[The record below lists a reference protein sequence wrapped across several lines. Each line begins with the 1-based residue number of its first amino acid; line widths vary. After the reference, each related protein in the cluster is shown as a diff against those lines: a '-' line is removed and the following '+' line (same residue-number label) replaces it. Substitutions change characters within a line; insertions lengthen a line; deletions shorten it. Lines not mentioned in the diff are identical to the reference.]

1 MGKLGKRQLL
11 CSDEGLCFNAKDAI
25 QGVLVQEVRQR
36 MVKSIYKSIETDKV
50 EIAGDLTMDG
60 TRSIKGKNAGDAQNV
75 FSATT
80 AKVTVGGGAVDL
92 GASGSATSIKGTANV
107 AGGFSARGYASS
119 VPSMLVK
126 YPSHT
131 TDIGTGAQTLTI
143 AQILTGIILCDPTAA
158 ATHTTPTAALT
169 VAGVTGVAVGDTI
182 DFHLLNTGTAG
193 EDETITVAAGTGV
206 TLVGFADVEN
216 SATTHDAF
224 SVGSSHW
231 RIRFTNVTSGSE
243 AYTIY
248 RLA

>member
-1 MGKLGKRQLL
+1 MGKLGKRQEAVDCFKGGLGLTGDGFL
-11 CSDEGLCFNAKDAI
+11 CTVASAVGENLKGQVVNQIIEYQSLKAKDAELSGKAKI
-25 QGVLVQEVRQR
+25 KDLELTGEVQSSF
-36 MVKSIYKSIETDKV
+36 K
-50 EIAGDLTMDG
+50 L
-60 TRSIKGKNAGDAQNV
+60 
-75 FSATT
+75 
-80 AKVTVGGGAVDL
+80 
-92 GASGSATSIKGTANV
+92 
-107 AGGFSARGYASS
+107 RGYAASK
-119 VPSMLVK
+119 PSMLVK

-216 SATTHDAF
+216 SVTTHDAF